1 MLFSSPSNAK
11 QLLSLSLDLRPTTTT
26 IFSFFLL
33 PFLWLTLQTKK
44 WYNNKLQ
51 YKNRR
56 CASHKRRRTPDRNNA
71 QERENNALKEE
82 RRRKETDRRG
92 RKEGSLELFFG
103 WLSIAKNIFWKNIK
117 SGKLHML
124 LEIFNS
130 HQ

>member
-82 RRRKETDRRG
+82 RRRKEKDRRG

-103 WLSIAKNIFWKNIK
+103 WLSIAKNIFFEKY
-117 SGKLHML
+117 
-124 LEIFNS
+124 
-130 HQ
+130 